1 MTEKYKILAEF
12 VKDVSGETPD
22 IETYIFVKENLKKY
36 HLNINITSK
45 AIKDKL
51 IEINTMLKLE
61 DKTLNEKKSYFEIIY
76 ATVIKLTEEIT
87 DKKELEKIV
96 ICDVQNKVYPNMEK
110 TLLDLVHS
118 CGYPTLK
125 IEKNIDFEE
134 LYKKQT
140 N

>member
-12 VKDVSGETPD
+12 VKDLSSETPD

-61 DKTLNEKKSYFEIIY
+61 DKTLF
-76 ATVIKLTEEIT
+76 
-87 DKKELEKIV
+87 
-96 ICDVQNKVYPNMEK
+96 
-110 TLLDLVHS
+110 
-118 CGYPTLK
+118 
-125 IEKNIDFEE
+125 
-134 LYKKQT
+134 
-140 N
+140 

>member
-22 IETYIFVKENLKKY
+22 IETYLFVKDNLNKY
-36 HLNINITSK
+36 HMNINITSK

-61 DKTLNEKKSYFEIIY
+61 DKTLNEKRSYFEIVY
-76 ATVIKLTEEIT
+76 AIVIQLTEDIKE
-87 DKKELEKIV
+87 KKELEKIV
-96 ICDVQNKVYPNMEK
+96 ICDVQNRVYPNMEK
-110 TLLDLVHS
+110 ALLNLVHS
-118 CGYPTLK
+118 SGYPSLK
-125 IEKNIDFEE
+125 IEKKIDFDE
-134 LYKKQT
+134 LYKKQV